1 MQKLQASTLKTIS
14 YLLEIAL
21 VKLYKSHFTTEI
33 NMAHEEE
40 IGFHKGAVTTLLK
53 ERQEFVRMISIIDAL
68 LKAHSEALQKLGIGI
83 SKPEEKKTVKK
94 K

>member
-1 MQKLQASTLKTIS
+1 
-14 YLLEIAL
+14 
-21 VKLYKSHFTTEI
+21 
-33 NMAHEEE
+33 MAKEEE

-83 SKPEEKKTVKK
+83 GAGTKEEKPKK
-94 K
+94 KK

>member
-1 MQKLQASTLKTIS
+1 M
-14 YLLEIAL
+14 
-21 VKLYKSHFTTEI
+21 KLYKSHFTSEI

-68 LKAHSEALQKLGIGI
+68 LKAHSEALQKLGVGAGT
-83 SKPEEKKTVKK
+83 KEEKPKATKK